1 MRHTKDY
8 LLGRVPVVVLAL
20 AMIIFGAADVAL
32 AEAHDGKGQLG
43 VMVQAIP
50 DGLEEELKADF
61 GVLVSSVTRD
71 SPAAKAGI
79 EKGDVIQYFEGE
91 KIRRPSNLVDAVR
104 ETKPGA
110 KAVIKLVR
118 NGKKKKVTA
127 TIGELKARTFDFDW
141 KDHKDFKFVVKGR
154 AYLGVHLQ
162 PLNDDMA
169 GYFHVKAG
177 EGALVLTV
185 EEDSPA
191 HKAGVKS
198 GDVIVKLGD
207 QTVKGP
213 GDASDVIED
222 MEKGD
227 KLEITLIRHKK
238 KKVLKAELAEMKGWR
253 GLDFFK
259 MKGVPPQPDKG
270 HWHIRAPHGKG
281 FHYYLFDDEFK
292 ERMKDVKEKVEKEMK
307 KVKKDKTRIA
317 EDSSI

>member
-8 LLGRVPVVVLAL
+8 VLGRVPVVVLAL

-32 AEAHDGKGQLG
+32 AETQDGKGRLG

-61 GVLVSSVTRD
+61 GVLVSHVTKD
-71 SPAAKAGI
+71 GPAAKAGI
-79 EKGDVIQYFEGE
+79 EKGDVIQYFDGE

-118 NGKKKKVTA
+118 NGKKKEVSA
-127 TIGELKARTFDFDW
+127 TIGEFKARTFDFDW
-141 KDHKDFKFVVKGR
+141 KDAKDFTFVVKGR

-162 PLNDDMA
+162 PLNEDLA

-177 EGALVLTV
+177 EGALVMTV
-185 EEDSPA
+185 EKDSPA
-191 HKAGVKS
+191 HKAGIKS

-207 QTVKGP
+207 KAVKSP
-213 GDASDVIED
+213 SDASDAIED
-222 MEKGD
+222 MEKGE
-227 KLEITLIRHKK
+227 KLEITLVRHKK
-238 KKVLKAELAEMKGWR
+238 KKVLQAELEEMKGW
-253 GLDFFK
+253 
-259 MKGVPPQPDKG
+259 KGFPPQPDKG
-270 HWHIRAPHGKG
+270 HWHIKAPHGKG
-281 FHYYLFDDEFK
+281 FHYYFFDDEFK
-292 ERMKDVKEKVEKEMK
+292 EHMKDVKEKVKKQME
-307 KVKKDKTRIA
+307 KVKKEKKQIA